1 MYQRILVAIDGSDT
15 SRNALFA
22 ALDLAGGGAL
32 LQPLFVVD
40 DLPLYFSV
48 PGYDPSLVTRARAE
62 EGKEVTAQAAEAM
75 RTRKVDGE
83 PLIVTADSTEGVAE
97 RIVRAARE
105 FNADL
110 LVLGTHGRRG
120 VRRLVLGSV
129 AEQTV
134 RLAGLPVLLVPAAGT
149 GLRSTDAFATIV
161 PTTSS

>member
-15 SRNALFA
+15 SRNAFFA
-22 ALDLAGGGAL
+22 ALDLARGGARL
-32 LQPLFVVD
+32 RPLFVID

-48 PGYDPSLVTRARAE
+48 PGYDPSLVTRARTE
-62 EGKEVTAQAAEAM
+62 EGQEVMDQAADAM
-75 RTRKVDGE
+75 RSHSVDGE
-83 PLIVTADSTEGVAE
+83 ALMVTADSTEGVAE
-97 RIVRAARE
+97 RIIRAARE

-134 RLAGLPVLLVPAAGT
+134 RLAGLPVLLVPAPGT
-149 GLRSTDAFATIV
+149 EPRSTDAPATDV
-161 PTTSS
+161 PTTSR